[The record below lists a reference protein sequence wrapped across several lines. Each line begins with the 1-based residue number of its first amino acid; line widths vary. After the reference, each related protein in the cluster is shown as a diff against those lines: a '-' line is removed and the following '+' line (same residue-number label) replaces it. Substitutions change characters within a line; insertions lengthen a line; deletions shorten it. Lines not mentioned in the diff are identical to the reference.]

1 MSEREAREVKPG
13 YYVYEYSDEEK
24 RELYG
29 QMPEDLEDIEEYLS
43 PPEPRGPFE
52 RLWARLFSEK

>member
-1 MSEREAREVKPG
+1 MSKPEVREIEPG

-29 QMPEDLEDIEEYLS
+29 QLPEGLEFLEEHLS

-52 RLWARLFSEK
+52 RLWARLFSDE